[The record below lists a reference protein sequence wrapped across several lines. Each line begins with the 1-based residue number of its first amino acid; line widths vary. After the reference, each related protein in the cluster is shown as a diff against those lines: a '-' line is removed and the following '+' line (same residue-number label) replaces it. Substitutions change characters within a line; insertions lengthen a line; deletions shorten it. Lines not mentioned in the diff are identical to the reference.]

1 MNQKL
6 PTLLITGASGF
17 IGSHLLPYLL
27 HLNYRI
33 YALTRHL
40 AQSFQHEN
48 LQWIDDLNQIDQPLD
63 YVVNLAG
70 ENIGQRRWT
79 KARKQAL
86 IDSRIKTTQRVF
98 EWLLQHQQQ
107 PKRIVSASAIGYY
120 GIDESETWQQVCDEQ
135 SPPQSIFMSELCQQW
150 EKTALSYTQF
160 DTKIMRLGVVFAK
173 NGGILPQ
180 MLLPIKLNT
189 VGVIGS
195 GRQPVVWVHIEDVL
209 AIIEFL
215 LHVQSEQIVFNAVA
229 PDHTTQKAFVKT
241 AAQQVKRRPFLPAP
255 ACLFKTL
262 LGEQSQLILN
272 GQFVAPKALL
282 EAGYQF
288 KFPAL
293 AQALQDIYP

>member
-180 MLLPIKLNT
+180 MMLPIKLNT

-229 PDHTTQKAFVKT
+229 PDHTTQKAIIKT

>member
-180 MLLPIKLNT
+180 MMLPIKLNT

-229 PDHTTQKAFVKT
+229 PDHTTQKAFVKI
-241 AAQQVKRRPFLPAP
+241 AAQQVKRRPFLPTP

>member
-79 KARKQAL
+79 KARKKAL

-180 MLLPIKLNT
+180 MMLPIKLNT

-229 PDHTTQKAFVKT
+229 PDHTTQKAFVKI
-241 AAQQVKRRPFLPAP
+241 AAQRVKRRPFLPAP

>member
-180 MLLPIKLNT
+180 MMLPIKLNT
-189 VGVIGS
+189 VDVIGS

-229 PDHTTQKAFVKT
+229 PDHTTQKAFVKI